1 LILKQIIPFLISTT
15 NVLPKS
21 RIFKFLKTD
30 LILSQ
35 ILINSEIITKCHK
48 LFEARHN
55 TQNAKNAVGTMVIST
70 NFEKNN
76 FHR

>member
-1 LILKQIIPFLISTT
+1 M
-15 NVLPKS
+15 
-21 RIFKFLKTD
+21 
-30 LILSQ
+30 LSQ
-35 ILINSEIITKCHK
+35 ILINSEIILRCHK

-55 TQNAKNAVGTMVIST
+55 TQNAKIAVGTIIIIST